1 MAPIGVV
8 GAITPWNF
16 PLAMITR
23 KVGPALASG
32 CTVVIKPSQLMPLTA
47 LAAAEFALQAGSGKG
62 DDLIICRFR
71 TRSLSFITCEENKV
85 HRITAV
91 GKKLMAAAAS
101 TARRFL

>member
-1 MAPIGVV
+1 MA
-8 GAITPWNF
+8 
-16 PLAMITR
+16 
-23 KVGPALASG
+23 VGPALASG

-47 LAAAEFALQAGSGKG
+47 LAAAEFALQAGAPG